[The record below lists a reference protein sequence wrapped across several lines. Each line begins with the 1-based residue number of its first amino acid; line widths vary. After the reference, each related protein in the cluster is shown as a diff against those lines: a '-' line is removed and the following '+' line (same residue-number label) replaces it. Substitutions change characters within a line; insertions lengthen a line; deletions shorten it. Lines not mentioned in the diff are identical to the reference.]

1 MIHTHRHNGKLKRN
15 GKINGNINGKIKK
28 EGNLDTCD
36 TWMELEGIMLSE
48 VSETEKN
55 KDSMISLTCEI

>member
-28 EGNLDTCD
+28 EGNLATV
-36 TWMELEGIMLSE
+36 THGWNLRA
-48 VSETEKN
+48 
-55 KDSMISLTCEI
+55 